1 MVHSWFKSLLVILL
15 AVVLVSSETLVRAC
29 PFCSA
34 VSQTFS
40 EEMASMDAVVLG
52 KLMKLP
58 PAPKPG
64 EPKSEEE
71 EVPKALFEV
80 VTVLKGQELMGKTQT
95 IETIYFGEGKVGSSF
110 LIMGVDPPKL
120 MWSTPL
126 QVTKRAQDYIVKLP
140 GLPAEGSKR
149 LEFFQEYLEDKDE
162 MLARDAYDEFAKS
175 PYAAVKQLKPRMKH
189 DQVIA
194 WIKDVDVPASRRRL
208 YLTMLGVCGTA
219 QDLPLLETMLKS
231 QDRKMKAGLDA
242 MIACYLTLKGES
254 GVTLVEELFLKNKKS
269 EYADTYAAIM
279 ALRFHGTEADIVP
292 KKRLLK
298 ALHYMLERPQL
309 ADLVIPDLARWE
321 DWSQMDRLV
330 KLFKDADDKTS
341 WVRVPVINYLRACP
355 LPVAK
360 ERIKE
365 LEKVD
370 PAAVK
375 RANTF
380 FPFGPGANP
389 GKTESTIPEKSSQQD
404 RNDSTEKAVVA
415 SDTVP
420 ESVPVASDPADENNG
435 IAQVTEAVTTAIS
448 PDVRVQSSEVV
459 REPMNRWFL
468 LGVPWVVGVGLFL
481 VQWVVLNGAGRGSI
495 ESVDP

>member
-1 MVHSWFKSLLVILL
+1 MISGRLKSLLMILL
-15 AVVLVSSETLVRAC
+15 VSVVVSTATVAQAC

-34 VSQTFS
+34 VAQTFS

-52 KLMKLP
+52 KLVKLP

-64 EPKSEEE
+64 DAVSEDE
-71 EVPKALFEV
+71 EVPKAVFEV
-80 VTVLKGQELMGKTQT
+80 VTVLKGKELVGKTRT
-95 IETIYFGEGKVGSSF
+95 VETIYFGEGKVGSLF

-126 QVTKRAQDYIVKLP
+126 KVTPRGQEYIAKLP
-140 GLPAEGSKR
+140 SLPATGAKR
-149 LEFFQEYLEDKDE
+149 LEFFQNYLEDEDE

-175 PYAAVKQLKPRMKH
+175 PYAAVKDLKSRMKH
-189 DQVIA
+189 DQLIA
-194 WIKDVDVPASRRRL
+194 WIKDPDVPASRRRL
-208 YLTMLGVCGTA
+208 YLTMLGVCGTP

-231 QDRKMKAGLDA
+231 DDRKMKAGLDA
-242 MIACYLTLKGES
+242 MIACYLTLKGET
-254 GVTLVEELFLKNKKS
+254 GVTLIEELFLKNDKS

-292 KKRLLK
+292 KARLLK
-298 ALHYMLERPQL
+298 ALHHMLERPQL

-360 ERIKE
+360 DKIKE

-380 FPFGPGANP
+380 FPFGPGGSP
-389 GKTESTIPEKSSQQD
+389 GKTESTTPQKSSQQD
-404 RNDSTEKAVVA
+404 RNDSTEKTAVV
-415 SDTVP
+415 SDTPP
-420 ESVPVASDPADENNG
+420 ESVPVAANSADEGSG
-435 IAQVTEAVTTAIS
+435 IAQAVEAVTAATPATTTGQL
-448 PDVRVQSSEVV
+448 PEVA
-459 REPMNRWFL
+459 REPANQWLL

-481 VQWVVLNGAGRGSI
+481 MQWVVLSGAGRGS
-495 ESVDP
+495 VDTVDS

>member
-1 MVHSWFKSLLVILL
+1 MVHSWFKSLLIFLL

-80 VTVLKGQELMGKTQT
+80 VTVLKGQALMGKTQT

-126 QVTKRAQDYIVKLP
+126 QMTKRAQDYIVKLP

-175 PYAAVKQLKPRMKH
+175 PYAAVKQLKTRMKH

-208 YLTMLGVCGTA
+208 YLTMLGVCGTD
-219 QDLPLLETMLKS
+219 QDLPLLETMLRS

-380 FPFGPGANP
+380 FPFGPGAKP
-389 GKTESTIPEKSSQQD
+389 GKTEATTPEKSSQQD

-420 ESVPVASDPADENNG
+420 ESVPVGLDPADENNG
-435 IAQVTEAVTTAIS
+435 IAQVTEAVAAATS
-448 PDVRVQSSEVV
+448 PDVRVQSPEVV

-481 VQWVVLNGAGRGSI
+481 MQWVVLNGAGRGSI
-495 ESVDP
+495 EAVDP